1 MDDPTGEDPTMATET
16 TKYAPAHAQTVTLY
30 LRVRG
35 AADAIEFY
43 KKAFGAVERPG
54 RMAMPDGKIVHATF
68 TIGNSEVMIS
78 DEFPDW
84 DSPGPLTLGGSS
96 VSISMEV
103 PDVDAVVERALAEGA
118 TLSFPVQDQFYG
130 QRSGRIVDPFGHV
143 WVIGTTIEHVAPD
156 EMARR
161 AEAWIAE
168 NT

>member
-1 MDDPTGEDPTMATET
+1 MATET
-16 TKYAPAHAQTVTLY
+16 TKHAAADAQTVTLY

-43 KKAFGAVERPG
+43 KKALGAVERPG
-54 RMAMPDGKIVHATF
+54 RMAMPDGKIMHATF

-84 DSPGPLTLGGSS
+84 DSPGPQTLGGSS
-96 VSISMEV
+96 VSIALEV
-103 PDVDAVVERALAEGA
+103 PDVDAVVERAVAAGA

-130 QRSGRIVDPFGHV
+130 KRSGRIVDPFGHV
-143 WVIGTTIEHVAPD
+143 WVIGTTTEQVAPD

-161 AEAWIAE
+161 AASWIAK
-168 NT
+168 NA